1 MFRMARVQS
10 TVSWKR
16 YLDSNTTIVKEY
28 LSLFGDEFIIQTFQ
42 RILSAYQ
49 SKKSQIILI
58 RFKQSGI
65 VSTIESKDYLLAL
78 ENLLQLCINLEKYEL
93 CREIYNKI
101 NLLKSKKRG
110 RVKKKTPSL
119 VISS

>member
-1 MFRMARVQS
+1 MARVQS

-28 LSLFGDEFIIQTFQ
+28 LSLLGDEFIIQTFQ

-65 VSTIESKDYLLAL
+65 VSTIESKHYLLAL
-78 ENLLQLCINLEKYEL
+78 EYLLQLCINLEKYEL
-93 CREIYNKI
+93 CREIYNGI

-110 RVKKKTPSL
+110 RVKKTPSL

>member
-1 MFRMARVQS
+1 MARVQS

-28 LSLFGDEFIIQTFQ
+28 LSLFGDDFIIQTFQ

-78 ENLLQLCINLEKYEL
+78 EYLLQLCINLEKYEL
-93 CREIYNKI
+93 CREIHNGI

-110 RVKKKTPSL
+110 RVKKKAPSL
-119 VISS
+119 VINS